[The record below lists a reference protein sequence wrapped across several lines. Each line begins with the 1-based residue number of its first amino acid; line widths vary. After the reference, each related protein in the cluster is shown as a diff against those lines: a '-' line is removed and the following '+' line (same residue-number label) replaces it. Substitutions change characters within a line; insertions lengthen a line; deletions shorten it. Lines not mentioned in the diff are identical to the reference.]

1 MADRTQSNAQR
12 NAGFTLAEM
21 LVALSILSIG
31 VTTLLAAL
39 SDSMSLR
46 RSSDARLVAQEAVED
61 FVLRISQSGLR
72 AAADA
77 TTPFDLELA
86 SGEPIALDG
95 APGMKIA
102 AKTETDPQRP
112 DVLLVRVEVSWLE
125 GGDTVSEEFLRVI
138 PRQLPLGSR
147 IRAFRKEHDRS
158 R

>member
-1 MADRTQSNAQR
+1 MADRTQSNTQR

-86 SGEPIALDG
+86 SGEPVALDG

-102 AKTETDPQRP
+102 AKTILKFCPT
-112 DVLLVRVEVSWLE
+112 
-125 GGDTVSEEFLRVI
+125 F
-138 PRQLPLGSR
+138 PL
-147 IRAFRKEHDRS
+147 
-158 R
+158 

>member
-1 MADRTQSNAQR
+1 LQR
-12 NAGFTLAEM
+12 
-21 LVALSILSIG
+21 
-31 VTTLLAAL
+31 
-39 SDSMSLR
+39 
-46 RSSDARLVAQEAVED
+46 DARLVAQEAVED

-77 TTPFDLELA
+77 TTPFDLELQ

-95 APGMKIA
+95 APGMNIA
-102 AKTETDPQRP
+102 AKTESDPQRP
-112 DVLLVRVEVSWLE
+112 DVLLLRVQVSWLE